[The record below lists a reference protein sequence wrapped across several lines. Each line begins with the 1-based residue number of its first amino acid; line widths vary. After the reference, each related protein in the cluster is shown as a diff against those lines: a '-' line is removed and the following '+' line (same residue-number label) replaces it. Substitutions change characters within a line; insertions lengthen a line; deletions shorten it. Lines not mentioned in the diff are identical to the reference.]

1 MFKGLLA
8 KFILIAMPVFVAL
21 NGVFL
26 TGYAYYRLDV
36 LRSDLAAETASLGF
50 RLGKGISRPLA
61 QGDAKTV
68 SSVLATL
75 AGNRSIHCAVVRSK
89 DGSMVTAWPFPGCEE
104 AVETSGR
111 VDQVDIPIRQKRK
124 TIGSLSVG
132 FNEAW
137 SMEALQK
144 ELGYI
149 GVALLF
155 ASSIAF
161 LACLAAHRVTIGRPL
176 GRLLTGIDRR
186 IKAGSHD
193 QVDWASDDELGRV
206 IAVYNDMTT
215 IEQQRLQDITA
226 TTEALKLEVEERR
239 AKERALQEAHAH
251 LLQKS
256 KMEAVG
262 SMAAGIA
269 HEINTPL
276 QYMSTNLSYLRDGFA
291 DIDGVLAVAHG
302 LESEN
307 AGALKQAMERHDIDF
322 LRDEYPEAIAQ
333 AQAGIDQVASIVGA
347 VKQFSQADQGRHERI
362 DLADV
367 IRNALE
373 LSRRTWSAVADVV
386 VDADE
391 PLSPI
396 HGNAAAL
403 GQVVINLIVNAS
415 DAIAE
420 GPRGG
425 RGKITVHLVE
435 GDRNIT
441 LSVGDDGVGIAPEHL
456 NRVFDLF
463 FTTKPPGE
471 GTGQG
476 LAVAHTIITQEHG
489 GALSVESKP
498 GQGTTFSIVLPKAL
512 EMAA

>member
-1 MFKGLLA
+1 MFNGLLA
-8 KFILIAMPVFVAL
+8 KFILIAMPVFVVL

-50 RLGKGISRPLA
+50 RLGKGIARPLA
-61 QGDAKTV
+61 QGDVRTV

-75 AGNRSIHCAVVRSK
+75 AGNRSIHCAVVRAK
-89 DGSMVTAWPFPGCEE
+89 DRTVVTAWPFPGCEQ

-124 TIGSLSVG
+124 SIGTLSVG
-132 FNEAW
+132 YNEAW

-176 GRLLTGIDRR
+176 GRLLAGIDRR

-193 QVDWASDDELGRV
+193 LVDWTSNDELGRV
-206 IAVYNDMTT
+206 VTVYNDMTT
-215 IEQQRLQDITA
+215 IEQKRLRDITA
-226 TTEALKLEVEERR
+226 TTEALKLEVEERK

-276 QYMSTNLSYLRDGFA
+276 QYMSTNLSFLREGFA
-291 DIDGVLAVAHG
+291 DIDGVLVVAQ
-302 LESEN
+302 
-307 AGALKQAMERHDIDF
+307 GAADGEASTLREAIERHDIDF
-322 LRDEYPEAIAQ
+322 LREEYPDAIAQ
-333 AQAGIDQVASIVGA
+333 AQAGLDQITSIVGA
-347 VKQFSQADQGRHERI
+347 VRQFSQADQGRHERI

-373 LSRRTWSAVADVV
+373 LSRSTWSAVADVSF
-386 VDADE
+386 DAAAQR
-391 PLSPI
+391 SPI
-396 HGNAAAL
+396 QGNAAAL
-403 GQVVINLIVNAS
+403 GQVIINLIINAS
-415 DAIAE
+415 DAIAA
-420 GPRGG
+420 RSGG
-425 RGKITVHLVE
+425 DRGKIGLE
-435 GDRNIT
+435 LCEDDQKIT
-441 LSVGDDGVGIAPEHL
+441 FRITDDGVGIVPEHL
-456 NRVFDLF
+456 SRIFDLF

-489 GALSVESKP
+489 GALSVDSRLGE
-498 GQGTTFSIVLPKAL
+498 GTTFSVVLPKAM